1 MALAIAQSPSLRDV
15 LADPEEAIAA
25 GELPRSSSHADI
37 EAHMRATAF
46 SFYHPAG
53 TCAMGS
59 VVDSGMRVMGVEGVW
74 VCDTSIMPNLTV
86 GNTNAPAMMFGEKL
100 AGVLRADGTKAV
112 VS

>member
-1 MALAIAQSPSLRDV
+1 MAMAIAASPSLRDV
-15 LADPEEAIAA
+15 LDDPADAIAA
-25 GELPRSSSHADI
+25 GALPRSDSHVAI

-59 VVDSGMRVMGVEGVW
+59 VVDSELRVLGVEGVR
-74 VCDTSIMPNLTV
+74 VCDTSIMPKLTV
-86 GNTNAPAMMFGEKL
+86 GNTNAPAVMFGEKL
-100 AGVLRADGTKAV
+100 AGVLRAENTEGV